1 MLPSS
6 YAGYTEDEDREDS
19 WDNNNNAS
27 TRKSLTN
34 IHSFSFRVL
43 QTSNSNDNPATTSS
57 RQGTRHFV
65 RGRLGNTMFKPPS
78 TTTDQ
83 PDNNSNNTVTANPMI
98 KAAEAEA
105 STGSWLRDLESGE
118 KLPRIVP
125 PGMTRGAYGPW
136 KAEGDGDN
144 GGGHVSHG
152 IKTEEDGDGT
162 NKREAAGAVDTV
174 EEEHES
180 GMVKDGKIVLEN
192 LFSGI
197 WMMQQQEEEEEEE
210 ENVDDDEVAGVETLT
225 TQLKEPTS
233 VVIDTILSLPADTDL
248 PGSVSSFGT
257 TGTGSERRGGQGVL
271 SLKRQHKSDGGGIAK
286 DDDEED
292 LFFNKT
298 PHHRGKDKY
307 ALKASIPNL
316 DTTFQALQP
325 TMARTWPFELDTFQ
339 KEAIICMEQNKSV
352 FVAAHTSAGKTVVA
366 EYALAL
372 CNRHCTRAIYTS
384 PIKTISNQ
392 KFRDFTNDGMDVGLL
407 TGDVSIKPDSDALI
421 MTTEILRSMLYRGAD
436 IIRDIEWVVFDEVH
450 YVNDAERGV
459 VWEEVIIM
467 LPAHVKLV
475 LLSATVPN
483 VMEFAGWV
491 GRTRGQPMYVTATT
505 KRPVPL
511 EFDLY
516 FNNKMFTVCRG
527 DVYDAQGFRGAR
539 EVLKKKV
546 GPVPATRA
554 EAQRALPTGR
564 GGGGGG
570 GRGGGYGGGGGRGA
584 VVASKQ
590 QLISK
595 SLAKAAASGGGGGAT
610 ISPQMRQERSQWM
623 QLIDLLKNKELL
635 PCVVF
640 CFSKKRCDTL
650 ADNLSTFDMTTSAEK
665 SEIHVFFE
673 KSLSRLT
680 GSDKQLPQVM
690 RVRDMLKKGLGVHH
704 AGLLPIVK
712 EIVEMLFCRGL
723 VSVLFCTETFAMGV
737 NAPARTVIFH
747 SLRKHDGTSFR
758 GLLPGEFTQMSG
770 RAGRRGLDKIGTVI
784 LPVLGDELP
793 EEGDVRRLL
802 TGAATKLESQFRLTY
817 IMILNLL
824 RVEDLK
830 VEDMLKKSFAEFH
843 AQRAVPEVARA
854 LEKGRRMLGKM
865 RARQWPVSP
874 LGTSREEVEEYAEVC
889 EGIAGLDGQLQEAV
903 MGSRAAQAAL
913 VPGRIVLVITTGAGA
928 ESSLVLGVTELGV
941 VLATPS
947 SSLSNTAEREY
958 TVLMLHRPSPLE
970 HQQQK
975 KDEGTLVIET
985 EKPVD
990 ARKKENEPVAR
1001 LISKKKADGDD
1012 LLLMGMGGKKKGGG
1026 GDGGGKKGGSS
1037 MPASS
1042 LLPPLPLPHINT
1054 SGGTSFKLA
1063 SIPASSITGIS
1074 HIKIKITNVDEVLGG
1089 HPGATAAAVNAV
1101 LTVKEESSS
1110 SDGGKGGGGG
1120 GPAMLDP
1127 ITDLKL
1133 NSIELVGSVREK
1145 QRLMALR
1152 SGFQCHDDRLLPE
1165 MMALVRSER
1174 VLAGRLAV
1182 LAKRT
1187 GDAGLAQL
1195 PEFNVRVKVLQELGY
1210 LDEER
1215 TVTLKGRVACEINS
1229 GDELVATEMLFG
1241 GVLTKLT
1248 PQEAVAVLSALVFQE
1263 KTDAA
1268 EEASLPLSLQTAR
1281 EETYTLAYAAAEAQE
1296 AAGLGISPDD
1306 FLSNTLNFGL
1316 MEVVYEWAKG
1326 TPFSEICSLTDVM
1339 EGSIVRSIL
1348 RLDETCR
1355 EIRDAARVM
1364 GNMTLYKQME
1374 EASVCI
1380 KRDVIF
1386 AASLYVA

>member
-1 MLPSS
+1 
-6 YAGYTEDEDREDS
+6 
-19 WDNNNNAS
+19 
-27 TRKSLTN
+27 
-34 IHSFSFRVL
+34 V
-43 QTSNSNDNPATTSS
+43 
-57 RQGTRHFV
+57 
-65 RGRLGNTMFKPPS
+65 
-78 TTTDQ
+78 
-83 PDNNSNNTVTANPMI
+83 I

-105 STGSWLRDLESGE
+105 STGAWLRELESGE
-118 KLPRIVP
+118 KLPRVLP
-125 PGMTRGAYGPW
+125 PGMTRGAFGPW
-136 KAEGDGDN
+136 KAGCSDDSSISN
-144 GGGHVSHG
+144 GGGPVKYG
-152 IKTEEDGDGT
+152 VKTEEKEDDST
-162 NKREAAGAVDTV
+162 TKREAGTVGTV
-174 EEEHES
+174 EEEYDS
-180 GMVKDGKIVLEN
+180 GMVQDGKLVLDN

-197 WMMQQQEEEEEEE
+197 WVMQQEEEGEEEE
-210 ENVDDDEVAGVETLT
+210 EGDGEKIDGDDAGVDTSTNQMNKALVVG
-225 TQLKEPTS
+225 EPIS
-233 VVIDTILSLPADTDL
+233 VVLDTILSLPADRDL
-248 PGSVSSFGT
+248 PGGVSSSLGT
-257 TGTGSERRGGQGVL
+257 TSRGGSGSGGGSGRAV
-271 SLKRQHKSDGGGIAK
+271 SSVKRQDKGGEGVAIDDD

-292 LFFNKT
+292 PFFNTTIIKT
-298 PHHRGKDKY
+298 LHHRGKDKY
-307 ALKASIPNL
+307 ALRASIPNL

-436 IIRDIEWVVFDEVH
+436 IIRDIEWVIFDEVH

-527 DVYDAQGFRGAR
+527 DVYDTQGFRSAR

-570 GRGGGYGGGGGRGA
+570 GRSGGYGGRGA

-595 SLAKAAASGGGGGAT
+595 SLANSAAASGATTT

-623 QLIDLLKNKELL
+623 QLIELLKKKELL

-665 SEIHVFFE
+665 SEMHVFYE

-680 GSDKQLPQVM
+680 GSDRQLPQVV
-690 RVRDMLKKGLGVHH
+690 RVREMLKRGLGVHH

-723 VSVLFCTETFAMGV
+723 VRVLFCTETFAMGV

-784 LPVLGDELP
+784 IPALGDELP
-793 EEGDVRRLL
+793 DEGEIRRLL

-817 IMILNLL
+817 LMILNLL

-843 AQRAVPEVARA
+843 AQRAVPEVAKA
-854 LEKGRRMLGKM
+854 LEKGRRMLRKM
-865 RARQWPVSP
+865 KERQWPLS
-874 LGTSREEVEEYAEVC
+874 LSGTVREEVEKYAEVC
-889 EGIAGLDGQLQEAV
+889 EGIAGLDGRLQETV

-913 VPGRIVLVITTGAGA
+913 VPGRIILVTTTAAA
-928 ESSLVLGVTELGV
+928 ESSSSLVLGVTELGV
-941 VLATPS
+941 VLATPPP
-947 SSLSNTAEREY
+947 SLSSTGEREY
-958 TVLMLHRPSPLE
+958 VVLMLHRPSRVE
-970 HQQQK
+970 QQQQQQQQQQQK
-975 KDEGTLVIET
+975 NDEENLVIKT
-985 EKPVD
+985 EKPAA
-990 ARKKENEPVAR
+990 ARKKEGEPGPR
-1001 LISKKKADGDD
+1001 LISKKKADDDD
-1012 LLLMGMGGKKKGGG
+1012 LLLMGMGKKKAGGG
-1026 GDGGGKKGGSS
+1026 GGGGKKGGSS

-1042 LLPPLPLPHINT
+1042 LLPPLPLPHISA

-1063 SIPASSITGIS
+1063 SIPASSITGLS
-1074 HIKIKITNVDEVLGG
+1074 HTKIKITNVDGILGG
-1089 HPGATAAAVNAV
+1089 DPGATAAAVNAV

-1110 SDGGKGGGGG
+1110 SNKGGGGG
-1120 GPAMLDP
+1120 DPPLLDP

-1133 NSIELVGSVREK
+1133 NSLELVGSVREK

-1152 SGFQCHDDRLLPE
+1152 SGFHCHNDPVLPE

-1182 LAKRT
+1182 LARRT

-1263 KTDAA
+1263 KTAA
-1268 EEASLPLSLQTAR
+1268 VAETSLPLSLQTAR
-1281 EETYTLAYAAAEAQE
+1281 DETYSLAYAAAEAQE

-1316 MEVVYEWAKG
+1316 MEVTYEWAKG

-1339 EGSIVRSIL
+1339 EGSIVRTIL

-1355 EIRDAARVM
+1355 EVRDAARVM
-1364 GNMTLYKQME
+1364 GNMLLYKQME
-1374 EASVCI
+1374 EASACI